1 MPLIRPFFTSS
12 APLALALAV
21 QADAT
26 ALLLWAKS
34 QGRFPERDVAALP
47 AHRQLEHYAVDVV
60 LKRMGWEAHQMQIVH
75 DAQLK
80 PIIQSEDVGMAQQA
94 IAIAHSTEESL
105 CHALVTIGS
114 GAIGCDIEG
123 EREALRTVAH
133 RVLSPDEGT
142 AESSLSRLSALWTV
156 KESMFKAFGP
166 GLDFRRD
173 LRVALPTTWDP
184 ESASFWTI
192 EGHVQSRRFH
202 WKVSAQRSPSNGA
215 RIWLCCGP
223 LEAEFV

>member
-75 DAQLK
+75 DAQRK

-94 IAIAHSTEESL
+94 IAIAHSTEEGL

-142 AESSLSRLSALWTV
+142 AESSPISPLCFVDHQR
-156 KESMFKAFGP
+156 
-166 GLDFRRD
+166 
-173 LRVALPTTWDP
+173 
-184 ESASFWTI
+184 I
-192 EGHVQSRRFH
+192 HVQSVRSRVGFQTRSSRRVADH
-202 WKVSAQRSPSNGA
+202 LGS
-215 RIWLCCGP
+215 
-223 LEAEFV
+223 